1 MENEINIGIF
11 GLGTVGKGVFSILKK
26 NKELLEK
33 RTGSKL
39 LITKAVVSNINKQ
52 REIDLSGLEISDDP
66 SFILDDKNIQIVIE
80 LIGDL
85 KHSENIII
93 EALKRDKSVITANKA
108 VIARKADRIF
118 DAAYK
123 SSAFFGF
130 ESSVGSGIPV
140 IRSIREGFAG
150 DKISAI
156 SGILNSTTN
165 YILTKMSETGED
177 FYLALKDAQEKGL
190 AEPDPT
196 FDIEGYDAAHK
207 LIVLMDLS
215 FNKLF
220 SYDEL
225 YIEGI
230 TDIDSIDM
238 IYAREIGYRIKHIGW
253 AEVCDGKYYGAVHPI
268 LIHKDDNT
276 ASVDNAYNSICINTE
291 FGGPF
296 MFHGLGAGSY
306 PAASGVVSD
315 IVEAARYIET
325 RQKKNIFPLSI
336 ISGDIEPGKI
346 EDFNSALFRYYIRFT
361 VTDKPGVLA
370 TLSKELGDNN
380 ISISSVLQKQAPE
393 VTTQVVSIILITH
406 KTSEKK
412 IQESLE
418 VINSL
423 DFISAPSK
431 LIRIRENQESH

>member
-1 MENEINIGIF
+1 MGNEINIGIF

-26 NKELLEK
+26 NRELLEK

-39 LITKAVVSNINKQ
+39 IITKAVVSNINKQ
-52 REIDLSGLEISDDP
+52 REIDLSGLELSDDP
-66 SFILDDKNIQIVIE
+66 YFILDDKNIQIVIE

-93 EALKRDKSVITANKA
+93 EALNKGKSVITANKA

-123 SSAFFGF
+123 SNAFFGF

-150 DKISAI
+150 DKISSI

-165 YILTKMSETGED
+165 FILTKMSETGED
-177 FYLALKDAQEKGL
+177 FSLALKDAQEKGF

-207 LIVLMDLS
+207 LVVLMDLS

-225 YIEGI
+225 HIEGI
-230 TDIDSIDM
+230 TDIESIDM
-238 IYAREIGYRIKHIGW
+238 IYTKEMGYRIKHIGW
-253 AEVCDGKYYGAVHPI
+253 ADACDGKYYGAVHPI
-268 LIHKDDNT
+268 LIHEDDST
-276 ASVDNAYNSICINTE
+276 ASVNNAYNSISINTE

-306 PAASGVVSD
+306 PAASGVVCD

-325 RQKKNIFPLSI
+325 RQRKNIFPLSVT
-336 ISGDIEPGKI
+336 SGDLEPGKI
-346 EDFNSALFRYYIRFT
+346 EVFNSVLFRYYIRFT
-361 VTDKPGVLA
+361 VTVKPGVLA
-370 TLSKELGDNN
+370 TISQELGDNN

-393 VTTQVVSIILITH
+393 VTSRVVSIILITH
-406 KTSEKK
+406 KTTEKQMQK
-412 IQESLE
+412 SLE
-418 VINSL
+418 SINSY

-431 LIRIRENQESH
+431 LIRIRDNQE